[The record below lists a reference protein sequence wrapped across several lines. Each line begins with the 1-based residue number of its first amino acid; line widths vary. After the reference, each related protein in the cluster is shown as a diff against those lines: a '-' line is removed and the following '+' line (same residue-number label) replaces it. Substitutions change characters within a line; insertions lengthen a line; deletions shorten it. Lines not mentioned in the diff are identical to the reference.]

1 MIDKLSEDMKK
12 IVLLGVGAAALTAE
26 KSKELIEE
34 LVKKGE
40 LSIEQ
45 GKVLNEEL
53 KHHIQAKVSDAKDEV
68 SRTRMNLLQDQIKR
82 LSPEELEQ
90 LKSVIKEQESLTEN
104 EE

>member
-53 KHHIQAKVSDAKDEV
+53 KHHIQTKVSDAKDEV

-90 LKSVIKEQESLTEN
+90 LKAVIKEQESVTEN

>member
-26 KSKELIEE
+26 KSKDLIEE

-53 KHHIQAKVSDAKDEV
+53 KHHIQTKVSDAKDEV

-82 LSPEELEQ
+82 LSPEEIEQ
-90 LKSVIKEQESLTEN
+90 LKTVIKEQESLTGN

>member
-34 LVKKGE
+34 LVKKGK

-53 KHHIQAKVSDAKDEV
+53 KHHIQTKVSDAKDEV

-90 LKSVIKEQESLTEN
+90 LKAVIKEQESLTEN

>member
-34 LVKKGE
+34 LVKKSE

-53 KHHIQAKVSDAKDEV
+53 KHHIQTKVSDAKDEV

-90 LKSVIKEQESLTEN
+90 LKAVIKEQESLTEN

>member
-1 MIDKLSEDMKK
+1 MKK

-53 KHHIQAKVSDAKDEV
+53 KHHIQTKVSDAKDEV

-90 LKSVIKEQESLTEN
+90 LKAVIKEQESLTEN

>member
-53 KHHIQAKVSDAKDEV
+53 KHHIQTKVSDAKDEV

-82 LSPEELEQ
+82 LSP
-90 LKSVIKEQESLTEN
+90 
-104 EE
+104 

>member
-45 GKVLNEEL
+45 GKVLNEEI
-53 KHHIQAKVSDAKDEV
+53 KHHIQTKVSDAKDEV

-90 LKSVIKEQESLTEN
+90 LKAVIKEQESLTEN

>member
-90 LKSVIKEQESLTEN
+90 LKAVIKEQESLTEN

>member
-53 KHHIQAKVSDAKDEV
+53 KHHIQTKVSDAKDEV

-82 LSPEELEQ
+82 LSSEELEQ
-90 LKSVIKEQESLTEN
+90 LKAVIKEQESLTEN

>member
-53 KHHIQAKVSDAKDEV
+53 KHHIQTKVSDAKDEV

-90 LKSVIKEQESLTEN
+90 LKAVIKEQESLTEN

>member
-53 KHHIQAKVSDAKDEV
+53 KHHIQTKVSDAKDEV

-82 LSPEELEQ
+82 LSRKNL
-90 LKSVIKEQESLTEN
+90 SN
-104 EE
+104 

>member
-53 KHHIQAKVSDAKDEV
+53 KHHIQTKVSDAKDEV
-68 SRTRMNLLQDQIKR
+68 SRTRINLLQDQIKR

-90 LKSVIKEQESLTEN
+90 LKAVIKEQESLTEN

>member
-40 LSIEQ
+40 LSIDQ

-82 LSPEELEQ
+82 LSLEELEQ
-90 LKSVIKEQESLTEN
+90 LKAVIKEQESLTEN

>member
-12 IVLLGVGAAALTAE
+12 IVLLGVGAAALTTK

-53 KHHIQAKVSDAKDEV
+53 KHHIQTKVSDAKDEV

-90 LKSVIKEQESLTEN
+90 LKAVIKEQESLTEN

>member
-12 IVLLGVGAAALTAE
+12 IVLLGVGVAALTAE

-53 KHHIQAKVSDAKDEV
+53 KHHIQTKVSDAKDEV

-90 LKSVIKEQESLTEN
+90 LKAVIKEQESLTEN

>member
-53 KHHIQAKVSDAKDEV
+53 KHHIQTKVSDAKDEV
-68 SRTRMNLLQDQIKR
+68 SRTHMNLLQDQIKR

-90 LKSVIKEQESLTEN
+90 LKAVIKEQESLTEN

>member
-53 KHHIQAKVSDAKDEV
+53 KHHIQTKVSDAKDEV
-68 SRTRMNLLQDQIKR
+68 SRTRMNLLQDQINR

-90 LKSVIKEQESLTEN
+90 LKAVIKEQESLTEN

>member
-1 MIDKLSEDMKK
+1 M
-12 IVLLGVGAAALTAE
+12 
-26 KSKELIEE
+26 SKRA
-34 LVKKGE
+34 E

-53 KHHIQAKVSDAKDEV
+53 KHHIQTKVSDAKDEV

-90 LKSVIKEQESLTEN
+90 LKAVIKEQESLTEN

>member
-12 IVLLGVGAAALTAE
+12 IVLLGVGAVALTAE
-26 KSKELIEE
+26 KSKDLIEE

-53 KHHIQAKVSDAKDEV
+53 KHHIQTKVSDAKDEV

-82 LSPEELEQ
+82 LSPEEIEQ
-90 LKSVIKEQESLTEN
+90 LKTVIKEQESLTGN

>member
-12 IVLLGVGAAALTAE
+12 IVLLGVGAAALTTE

-53 KHHIQAKVSDAKDEV
+53 KHHIQTKVSDAKDEV

-90 LKSVIKEQESLTEN
+90 LKAVIKEQESLTEN

>member
-53 KHHIQAKVSDAKDEV
+53 KHHIHTTVSDAKDEV

-90 LKSVIKEQESLTEN
+90 LKAVIKEQESLTEN

>member
-12 IVLLGVGAAALTAE
+12 IVLLGVGAAALTTE

-53 KHHIQAKVSDAKDEV
+53 KHHIQTKVSDAKDEV
-68 SRTRMNLLQDQIKR
+68 SRTLMNLLQDQIKR

-90 LKSVIKEQESLTEN
+90 LKAVIKEQESLTEN

>member
-53 KHHIQAKVSDAKDEV
+53 KHRIQAKVSDAKDEV

-90 LKSVIKEQESLTEN
+90 LKAVIKEQESLTEN

>member
-26 KSKELIEE
+26 KSKEQIEE

-90 LKSVIKEQESLTEN
+90 LKAVIKEQESLTEN

>member
-82 LSPEELEQ
+82 LSLEELEQ
-90 LKSVIKEQESLTEN
+90 LKAVIKEQESLTEN

>member
-12 IVLLGVGAAALTAE
+12 IVLLGVGAAALTAA

-53 KHHIQAKVSDAKDEV
+53 KHHIQTKVSDAKDEV

-90 LKSVIKEQESLTEN
+90 LKAVIKEQESLTEN

>member
-82 LSPEELEQ
+82 LAPEELEQ
-90 LKSVIKEQESLTEN
+90 LKAVIKEQESLTEN

>member
-1 MIDKLSEDMKK
+1 M
-12 IVLLGVGAAALTAE
+12 TAE

-53 KHHIQAKVSDAKDEV
+53 KHHIQTKVSDAKDEV

-90 LKSVIKEQESLTEN
+90 LKAVIKEQESLTEN

>member
-26 KSKELIEE
+26 KSKELIAE

-53 KHHIQAKVSDAKDEV
+53 KHHIQTKVSDAKDEV

-90 LKSVIKEQESLTEN
+90 LKAVIKEQESLTEN

>member
-53 KHHIQAKVSDAKDEV
+53 KHHIQTKVSDAKDEV
-68 SRTRMNLLQDQIKR
+68 SRTRMNLLQDQIKG

-90 LKSVIKEQESLTEN
+90 LKAVIKEQESLTEN

>member
-53 KHHIQAKVSDAKDEV
+53 KHHIQTKVSDAKDEV

-82 LSPEELEQ
+82 LSQEELEQ
-90 LKSVIKEQESLTEN
+90 LKAVIKEQESLTEN